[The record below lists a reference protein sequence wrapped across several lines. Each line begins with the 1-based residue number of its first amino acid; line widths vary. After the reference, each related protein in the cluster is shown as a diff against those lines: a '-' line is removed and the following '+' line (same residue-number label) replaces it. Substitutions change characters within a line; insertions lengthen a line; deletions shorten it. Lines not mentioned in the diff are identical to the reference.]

1 MLAEGKSIPALQNQI
16 MDEIFDFSNGSLLD
30 QEITRVWKKI
40 DPESLLRLLLVELY
54 ICDADAEQMLAS
66 AKQAGIAY
74 ERVKDS
80 DDAATKFWQR
90 RCRDHVHGPIYPV
103 CENEK

>member
-1 MLAEGKSIPALQNQI
+1 
-16 MDEIFDFSNGSLLD
+16 MDEMFNLSNGSLLD
-30 QEITRVWKKI
+30 QEIARVWKKI

-74 ERVKDS
+74 DSEFLLEVVSGLYERVKDS
-80 DDAATKFWQR
+80 DDAATNFWQR
-90 RCRDHVHGPIYPV
+90 RCRYHVHGPIYPV